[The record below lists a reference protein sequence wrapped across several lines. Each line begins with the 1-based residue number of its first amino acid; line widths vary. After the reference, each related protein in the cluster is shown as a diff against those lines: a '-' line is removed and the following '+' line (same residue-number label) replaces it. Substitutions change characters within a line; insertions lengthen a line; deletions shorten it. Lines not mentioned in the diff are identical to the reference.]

1 MTARAMSL
9 AELLADHAA
18 DADLG
23 VAGDIVVHGLALD
36 SREVRAGDIFIALQG
51 SREHG
56 ITFAP
61 MALARGA
68 AAILAERPGEVATR
82 APAFLE
88 AAADG
93 RLDLTSPAS
102 REKVAEG
109 HTVFPSP
116 MERGKVPE
124 GRMGASVAE
133 GTFSAA
139 PTIWIDHLRERVGS
153 IASRFFGDPSH
164 ALTVIGVT
172 GTNGKTSTVH
182 LLAQALHH
190 AGHRVATIGTLGAG
204 LVGEIS
210 EGARTTPDAIAVQGL
225 LATFRDEGAS
235 HVAMEVSS
243 HALDQGRVNAVAFD
257 LAVFTNL
264 TRDHLDYH
272 GTMQAYGAAKER
284 LFAWQG
290 LDAAIINV
298 DDPFGR
304 ALAARFSNEA
314 QDQSDHAMAGAEP
327 RQTQLLRYGVERDD
341 ADLVARAIETAAD
354 GLKFHLATPWGEGA
368 VSTRLLGRFNVSNL
382 LAVAACLGRL
392 GFAFDAIRDALSMLE
407 PVSGRMNR
415 IGGEDALPLVVID
428 YAHTP
433 DALEQALTSLRAHA
447 HGKLICVFGCG
458 GERDVGKRPEMG
470 AIAEALSDR
479 IIVTDDNPR
488 GEDGDA
494 IVADIVAGLKHPDRA
509 LIERNRAAAIAIA
522 IGAANVGD
530 IVLIAGKGH
539 EPYQEI
545 GGVRHPFDDLDVAR
559 EILEAR
565 P

>member
-1 MTARAMSL
+1 MKNRSMSL
-9 AELLADHAA
+9 RELLAGH
-18 DADLG
+18 ADLDTG
-23 VAGDIVVHGLALD
+23 AGAIVVSGLAID
-36 SREVRAGDIFIALQG
+36 SREVREGDAFVALEG
-51 SREHG
+51 SRERG

-68 AAILAERPGEVATR
+68 VAVLAERPDEATTP
-82 APAFLE
+82 APAS
-88 AAADG
+88 
-93 RLDLTSPAS
+93 LDKVAEGHAFVPSPAL

-109 HTVFPSP
+109 
-116 MERGKVPE
+116 
-124 GRMGASVAE
+124 RMRSKPPQAAE
-133 GTFSAA
+133 GKAGSRPESAPWMDARSDA
-139 PTIWIDHLRERVGS
+139 PAIWIDNLREKLGS
-153 IASRFFGDPSH
+153 IASRFFGDPSRSM
-164 ALTVIGVT
+164 TVVGVT

-190 AGHRVATIGTLGAG
+190 AGHAVATIGTLGAG
-204 LVGEIS
+204 FVGAVA

-225 LATFRDEGAS
+225 LATFRDEGAT

-284 LFAWQG
+284 LFAWPG

-304 ALAARFSNEA
+304 ALASRIAA
-314 QDQSDHAMAGAEP
+314 AGTKDGAVRNASANAP
-327 RQTQLLRYGVERDD
+327 VLIRYGVDRDD
-341 ADLVARAIETAAD
+341 ADVVASAIETTTQ
-354 GLKFHLATPWGEGA
+354 GLRFHLKTQWGEGD

-382 LAVAACLGRL
+382 LAVVACLGCL
-392 GFAFDAIRDALSMLE
+392 GFAFDAIQTALAKLD
-407 PVSGRMNR
+407 PVAGRMNR
-415 IGGEDALPLVVID
+415 IGGEALPLVVVD

-433 DALEQALTSLRAHA
+433 DAIEQALTSLRGHT
-447 HGKLICVFGCG
+447 HGRLICVFGCG
-458 GERDVGKRPEMG
+458 GERDAGKRPEMG
-470 AIAEALSDR
+470 RIAEALADVV
-479 IIVTDDNPR
+479 IVTDDNPR

-494 IVADIVAGLKHPDRA
+494 IIAGIVGGLANPERA
-509 LIERNRAAAIAIA
+509 TIERDRRKAIALA
-522 IGAANVGD
+522 IGAARAGD

-545 GGVRHPFDDLDVAR
+545 GGVRHPFDDLAVAR
-559 EILEAR
+559 DVLGA
-565 P
+565 PA